1 VDRFARLGE
10 TEQKE
15 YIPEYYFHQIELL
28 AHWRYLHSRGKS
40 RGQTEIAG
48 ADFADN
54 ALIGER
60 HRESQRT
67 KAQKERSSALN
78 AQIEKLLAPQ
88 YDDWTNAELWDELI
102 SFSNPP
108 KVEIVGDKPRSLL
121 RWEDDQTGKRGNLS
135 YEAFE
140 NRLAGLRR
148 AAGTLKRGRKSS

>member
-1 VDRFARLGE
+1 DDVSDEELALVARLLDSREEWERWAVAQPYDGVLGSLPDWMGPEIQKEFLRVRGNVLHSNYGGHRPTPDDVRLWVDRFARLGE

-60 HRESQRT
+60 H
-67 KAQKERSSALN
+67 
-78 AQIEKLLAPQ
+78 
-88 YDDWTNAELWDELI
+88 
-102 SFSNPP
+102 
-108 KVEIVGDKPRSLL
+108 
-121 RWEDDQTGKRGNLS
+121 
-135 YEAFE
+135 
-140 NRLAGLRR
+140 
-148 AAGTLKRGRKSS
+148 